1 MHMKTQPIFN
11 IEMLDIQLP
20 QLLAQMDSGVL
31 ITPNVDHLMKLQKDH
46 EFYQLYNQAEWI
58 ICDSNIVQLGL
69 RLLGRPVQQVIP
81 GSTLF
86 PMYYHYHKAHED
98 ISLFLLGAA
107 PGIAH
112 KAAVNIN
119 QKVGRHMVVGAHS
132 PSFGFEK
139 NEAECQEII
148 ALINQSGASVLVVG
162 VGAPKQEKWIYKY
175 KSQLPGI
182 KLFMALGATI
192 DFEAGTLKRAPLWI
206 QRLGLEWLYRLVKE
220 PRRLWKRYILDD
232 MPFFYL
238 ILKEKLRR
246 YRNPF
251 APHPASELVDSPKP

>member
-1 MHMKTQPIFN
+1 
-11 IEMLDIQLP
+11 
-20 QLLAQMDSGVL
+20 
-31 ITPNVDHLMKLQKDH
+31 
-46 EFYQLYNQAEWI
+46 
-58 ICDSNIVQLGL
+58 
-69 RLLGRPVQQVIP
+69 
-81 GSTLF
+81 
-86 PMYYHYHKAHED
+86 

-107 PGIAH
+107 PGIAQ
-112 KAAVNIN
+112 KAAANIN
-119 QKVGRHMVVGAHS
+119 QKTGRHMVVGAHS

-251 APHPASELVDSPKP
+251 AAPASELVDSPKP